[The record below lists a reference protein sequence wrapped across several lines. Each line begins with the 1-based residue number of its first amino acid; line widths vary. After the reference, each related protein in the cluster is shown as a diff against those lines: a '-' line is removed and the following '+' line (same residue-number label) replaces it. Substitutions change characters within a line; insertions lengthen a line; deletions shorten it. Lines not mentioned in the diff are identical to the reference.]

1 MLSSIVKE
9 LTGDRTAPGG
19 YAVSRLSLCW
29 NAHSHNR
36 SARSP
41 RPTEQLHRVER
52 PTRWNVFLPI
62 SMPIVSTRVAL
73 IDVAWDILLVLLIS
87 RREVYASP
95 GRSAAIGLG
104 VPPNA

>member
-1 MLSSIVKE
+1 MRFQ
-9 LTGDRTAPGG
+9 T
-19 YAVSRLSLCW
+19 
-29 NAHSHNR
+29 
-36 SARSP
+36 
-41 RPTEQLHRVER
+41 RVEGKPSRVRLTDGEERAVTETYRTIAPRWSR

-87 RREVYASP
+87 QREVYASP